1 MKSPV
6 KFLVTS
12 LFCALTISLASQTM
26 SRWMSIPKTS
36 SGSIKSNPLAGKQ
49 IDDLRFK
56 FDYQPIPT
64 RSISR
69 IIKRKFKET
78 YQKPPVATQTED
90 KIDISKATILLEK
103 LQLEAEAGITEIA
116 SKSNKIGIGTAPQ
129 SLF

>member
-1 MKSPV
+1 M
-6 KFLVTS
+6 
-12 LFCALTISLASQTM
+12 LATGLMSQTT

-36 SGSIKSNPLAGKQ
+36 SGSIKNSPISGKHL
-49 IDDLRFK
+49 DDLRFK

-64 RSISR
+64 QSISR

-78 YQKPPVATQTED
+78 YQKEEVATESED

-103 LQLEAEAGITEIA
+103 LRLEAEAGTIEIA
-116 SKSNKIGIGTAPQ
+116 TNSNRIGVATAPE